1 MHIIVKIR
9 LFKWQTIQYFVENLQ
24 NIDYHTLNYKIP
36 QILPQ
41 YDINLPRA
49 LLTRSRKI
57 PCLVVPGTACPVVP
71 CTTSLVVPCTISLV
85 VPSTTSLDVHG
96 TTSLVGLAYYS

>member
-57 PCLVVPGTACPVVP
+57 PCLVVGSMAKEYNVVSGYLPVTTAGWLGISYDFLIMVSICF
-71 CTTSLVVPCTISLV
+71 LVDLLIC
-85 VPSTTSLDVHG
+85 
-96 TTSLVGLAYYS
+96 

>member
-9 LFKWQTIQYFVENLQ
+9 LFKWQTIQYFDENLQ

-49 LLTRSRKI
+49 LLARSRKI
-57 PCLVVPGTACPVVP
+57 PCLMFWDKHTLEFFQ
-71 CTTSLVVPCTISLV
+71 T
-85 VPSTTSLDVHG
+85 
-96 TTSLVGLAYYS
+96 